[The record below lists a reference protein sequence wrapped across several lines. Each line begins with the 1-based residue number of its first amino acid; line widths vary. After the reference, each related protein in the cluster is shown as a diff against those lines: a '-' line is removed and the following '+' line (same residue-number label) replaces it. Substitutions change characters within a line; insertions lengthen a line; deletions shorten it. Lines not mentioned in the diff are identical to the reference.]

1 MQQLL
6 LIIHVLVAVALVVLV
21 LVQHGRGA
29 DMGAT
34 FGSGASNTMF
44 GSQGSLPF
52 LVKITGG
59 LAVIFFITCLSLN
72 YLVTQQI
79 KQPDTYDLSD
89 GPDSLHVPVNPNGSK
104 NPS

>member
-6 LIIHVLVAVALVVLV
+6 LIIHVLVSVALVVLV
-21 LVQHGRGA
+21 LLQHGRGA

-52 LVKITGG
+52 MVKLTGG
-59 LAVIFFITCLSLN
+59 LAVIFFITCLSLS
-72 YLVTQQI
+72 YLVTEQI
-79 KQPDTYDLSD
+79 KHPDTYDLSD
-89 GPDSLHVPVNPNGSK
+89 SPDLPNVPVKQSGSK
-104 NPS
+104 G